1 MPALTW
7 RRRPSENECSNANE
21 PLAPM
26 SLNHLK
32 ASEIIQRVHG
42 DANNLL
48 RNIQGLL
55 RYSRAP
61 ALEGGR
67 LVTGVLLGNP
77 KLLHAQ
83 KISQHITGDMAELV
97 AISQKSKD
105 MTLRTRRPSH
115 LRKVRRKQHGQAE
128 HAAAAAGNH
137 HSHAVSYRRLHQM
150 FLISPA
156 RRRPFLILITTFVLP
171 TWFTMEARWGLATLN
186 ISLTPRNSYRTYPIP
201 PSATTATPPVHHSG
215 VADPRGRAPSAMS
228 AA

>member
-1 MPALTW
+1 MARTPADLVAPMPALTW

-55 RYSRAP
+55 RYSMAP

-97 AISQKSKD
+97 AISQKSKET
-105 MTLRTRRPSH
+105 TLRMRRPSH

-128 HAAAAAGNH
+128 HAAAAGNH
-137 HSHAVSYRRLHQM
+137 HSNALQNMSDPSVCHNCHTTCTPQWRSGPAGPRTLCNVCGLIYAMRQRKQGLRHSNRVSA
-150 FLISPA
+150 S
-156 RRRPFLILITTFVLP
+156 
-171 TWFTMEARWGLATLN
+171 
-186 ISLTPRNSYRTYPIP
+186 SS
-201 PSATTATPPVHHSG
+201 
-215 VADPRGRAPSAMS
+215 MS
-228 AA
+228 FSS

>member
-1 MPALTW
+1 MARTPADVVAPMPALTW

-32 ASEIIQRVHG
+32 ASEIIQRVRSTHPMRLPKF
-42 DANNLL
+42 DPHNA
-48 RNIQGLL
+48 IFEKTCP
-55 RYSRAP
+55 SRAP

-97 AISQKSKD
+97 AISQKSKET
-105 MTLRTRRPSH
+105 TLRMRRPSH

-128 HAAAAAGNH
+128 HAAAAGNH
-137 HSHAVSYRRLHQM
+137 HSNAPDSQWKL
-150 FLISPA
+150 
-156 RRRPFLILITTFVLP
+156 
-171 TWFTMEARWGLATLN
+171 G
-186 ISLTPRNSYRTYPIP
+186 
-201 PSATTATPPVHHSG
+201 G
-215 VADPRGRAPSAMS
+215 V
-228 AA
+228 

>member
-1 MPALTW
+1 
-7 RRRPSENECSNANE
+7 
-21 PLAPM
+21 M

-97 AISQKSKD
+97 AIS
-105 MTLRTRRPSH
+105 
-115 LRKVRRKQHGQAE
+115 
-128 HAAAAAGNH
+128 
-137 HSHAVSYRRLHQM
+137 
-150 FLISPA
+150 
-156 RRRPFLILITTFVLP
+156 
-171 TWFTMEARWGLATLN
+171 
-186 ISLTPRNSYRTYPIP
+186 
-201 PSATTATPPVHHSG
+201 
-215 VADPRGRAPSAMS
+215 
-228 AA
+228 

>member
-1 MPALTW
+1 MARTPADLVTPVPALTW
-7 RRRPSENECSNANE
+7 RSRPSENECSNANE

-61 ALEGGR
+61 AVEGGR
-67 LVTGVLLGNP
+67 LVTGVLLGNQ

-97 AISQKSKD
+97 AISQKSKET
-105 MTLRTRRPSH
+105 TLRTRRPSH
-115 LRKVRRKQHGQAE
+115 LRKVRRKQHGQVE
-128 HAAAAAGNH
+128 HAAAAGNH
-137 HSHAVSYRRLHQM
+137 HSSANMSDPSVCHNCHTTCTPQWRSGPAGPRTLCNVCGLIYAMRQRKQGLRHSNRVSA
-150 FLISPA
+150 S
-156 RRRPFLILITTFVLP
+156 
-171 TWFTMEARWGLATLN
+171 
-186 ISLTPRNSYRTYPIP
+186 SS
-201 PSATTATPPVHHSG
+201 
-215 VADPRGRAPSAMS
+215 MS
-228 AA
+228 FSS